1 MEKICILLADGFET
15 IEALTPVDFI
25 RRIDGEKAAKLVST
39 TKNKVVKSAQGVFVA
54 TDLCLEDVD
63 AETVS
68 GVIIPGG
75 LPGATSLRD
84 NDDVINLI
92 KILYDDKKIIAAICA
107 GPIVLEKAGI
117 LSGKKA
123 TSYPGFD
130 SEMKSAIY
138 KTDRVV
144 VSDNI
149 ITARGPAI
157 ATDFSLEII
166 KKIYGKEKYEKLK
179 KDIIY

>member
-15 IEALTPVDFI
+15 IEALTPADFL
-25 RRIDGEKAAKLVST
+25 RRIGGEEAVKLVST
-39 TKNKVVKSAQGVFVA
+39 TKNKVVKSAQGVLVNS
-54 TDLCLEDVD
+54 DLMLEDID

-75 LPGATSLRD
+75 LTGANSLRD
-84 NDDVINLI
+84 NEEVINFI
-92 KILYDDKKIIAAICA
+92 KILNDDKKLVASICA
-107 GPIVLEKAGI
+107 GPIVLEKAGVI
-117 LSGKKA
+117 NGKKV

-130 SEMKSAIY
+130 SELKSSIY
-138 KTDRVV
+138 KIDRVV
-144 VSDNI
+144 THENI

-157 ATDFSLEII
+157 ATDFSLEIV
-166 KKIYGKEKYEKLK
+166 KRIYGKEKFEKLK